1 MPDRL
6 VRFDLVDR
14 LSPFLPEAP
23 SQILIA
29 AGCSILAIMTR
40 SLVDLVFP
48 GAGPFALTF
57 PFVLLA
63 ALFGRWGAGLGVML
77 VCALY
82 AWYVVLPAPH
92 SFAFENPSDG
102 PRVVIN
108 VLSGCLI
115 VALAEWFRRVVRR
128 AIAERDAIAEDR
140 RLLLEEIDHRVR
152 NNFAMVSAI
161 IRLEAGSSSEEVADA
176 LRSVGGRVDSIARAH
191 EALYR
196 GDGDAGLVAMRPY
209 LSTLCTSLDAAYFE
223 GAGVIR
229 PAIAPIALPRD
240 RAVAIGLVVNEL
252 CTNAAKHA
260 FPSRSGPAA
269 PEPRIEVNLVSSS
282 DAIII
287 SVGDNGVGFPAEP
300 PRPGSLGQGL
310 VTAFAQQ
317 AGGALE
323 RLEAEAGTL
332 FRMKLPV

>member
-23 SQILIA
+23 SQVLIA
-29 AGCSILAIMTR
+29 AGCSLLAILSRT
-40 SLVDLVFP
+40 LVDLVFP
-48 GAGPFALTF
+48 GAGPFALIF
-57 PFVLLA
+57 PFVLFA

-82 AWYVVLPAPH
+82 AWYVVLPAQH
-92 SFAFENPSDG
+92 SFAFENPADG

-161 IRLEAGSSSEEVADA
+161 IRLEAGSSSKEVAAA

-209 LSTLCTSLDAAYFE
+209 LATLCASLDEAYFD
-223 GAGVIR
+223 GRGVIR
-229 PAIAPIALPRD
+229 PAIAAVALPRD
-240 RAVAIGLVVNEL
+240 RAVAVGLVVNEL

-260 FPSRSGPAA
+260 FPNRTDLTS
-269 PEPRIEVNLVSSS
+269 PEPKIEVDLVSSN
-282 DAIII
+282 DAITVC
-287 SVGDNGVGFPAEP
+287 VGDNGVGFPARP

-310 VTAFAQQ
+310 VEAFAQQ

-323 RLEAEAGTL
+323 RLEAEVGTL
-332 FRMKLPV
+332 FRMELRT